1 VIDLTAE
8 EQARVRV
15 ALRYLMARGGGVAG
29 IAPAL
34 GFKRRTIANVR
45 DGQTVSVTLAFRVA
59 RFATVSLEDLLAGK
73 FPPAGVC
80 PHCGRIPGEFHGP
93 G

>member
-1 VIDLTAE
+1 VIDLTDE

-29 IAPAL
+29 IAPVL

-45 DGQTVSVTLAFRVA
+45 DGQGVSVTLAFRVA
-59 RFATVSLEDLLAGK
+59 RLASVPLEDLLAGR
-73 FPPAGVC
+73 FPAPGAC
-80 PHCGRIPGEFHGP
+80 RHCGHPSE
-93 G
+93 